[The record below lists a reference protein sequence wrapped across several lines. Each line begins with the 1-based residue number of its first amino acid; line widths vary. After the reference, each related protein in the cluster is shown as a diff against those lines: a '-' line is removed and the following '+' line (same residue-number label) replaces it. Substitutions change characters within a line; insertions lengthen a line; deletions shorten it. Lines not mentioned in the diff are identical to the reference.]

1 MSATCKTCSSW
12 PADIPTSNQWVKP
25 KGLTSNLKTA
35 KKRPDW
41 YSAAERRF
49 TVQACSAVAANIMI
63 KNGSNRSWRP
73 DKIFASSTIIDKIR
87 KCCSWEGEKSYS
99 WPGYFRSKQAK
110 HMAGKPGFQ
119 HLDHALPRQRHQIL
133 KKVAWLITY
142 FCCVFCQILIHVR
155 TWKITCHFTII

>member
-73 DKIFASSTIIDKIR
+73 DKIFASSTIIDKMR
-87 KCCSWEGEKSYS
+87 SVVLGREKNRIPDRNTSEA
-99 WPGYFRSKQAK
+99 SKQSTWQESQDFSTSTMPYRDK
-110 HMAGKPGFQ
+110 DTKSWRKLHGSLHIFVVSFV
-119 HLDHALPRQRHQIL
+119 RFSS
-133 KKVAWLITY
+133 TY
-142 FCCVFCQILIHVR
+142 VLER
-155 TWKITCHFTII
+155 